1 MNRRHF
7 ITTLAGAA
15 ALPACKPSSPN
26 SGKPVLRFGHFP
38 NITHVQG
45 LVAHNLSRQGKG
57 WFEQRLGVD
66 VQWFTYNAGPSATE
80 AIFAR
85 SLDVTYV
92 GPSPVLNAYAK
103 SKGTEIRVIA
113 SAANGGSALVVRPAA
128 NIKAPADLRGKK
140 LATPQLGNT
149 QDVQARAWL
158 IEQGFNVTLTGGDV
172 TILPTQNADQL
183 SLFSKGDLDAVWTVE
198 PWVTRLK
205 NEAGGQIFLED
216 KNTNVTLLAASAAFV
231 KEQADLARKL
241 VAANREL
248 TAWLKEHPA
257 DARALIKAELKEL
270 THAEPSDAL
279 LDEALGRVVLTD
291 EISRASLDTMVKNAQ
306 KVGFLKDIPDLKDL
320 LPTL

>member
-1 MNRRHF
+1 
-7 ITTLAGAA
+7 
-15 ALPACKPSSPN
+15 
-26 SGKPVLRFGHFP
+26 
-38 NITHVQG
+38 
-45 LVAHNLSRQGKG
+45 
-57 WFEQRLGVD
+57 
-66 VQWFTYNAGPSATE
+66 
-80 AIFAR
+80 
-85 SLDVTYV
+85 
-92 GPSPVLNAYAK
+92 VLNAYAK

-140 LATPQLGNT
+140 LTTPQLGNT